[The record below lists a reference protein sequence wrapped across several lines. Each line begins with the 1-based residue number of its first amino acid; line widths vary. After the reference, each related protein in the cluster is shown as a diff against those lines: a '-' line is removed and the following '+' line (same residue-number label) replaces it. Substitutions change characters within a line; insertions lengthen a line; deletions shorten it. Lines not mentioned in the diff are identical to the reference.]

1 MNRTRVLWLR
11 RIQTLSIRT
20 KLALVSGLVVFALV
34 SIPYI
39 SWYRDASIRDMN
51 NTRLAILSLDRML
64 LSLQRSQN
72 DFINLFDPHFQDE
85 FSLTFET
92 FVESTEDLKV
102 QFWTLGLPI
111 ETLEQLVVLTSEYQY
126 LFEVMAELQ
135 QQIGQDDTKGIHKR
149 IHDGLKKIEAS
160 IQSSPA
166 DDEVRL
172 TLQRHAAML
181 QLTVQDLMIGHQM
194 KQIAAIEQQYKT
206 MAQDARAL
214 VQDDASRTRILAAMT
229 EYHQAFVDLSE
240 ATVRVGLTYD
250 DGLHREIGDIVRA
263 TQLVLS
269 QLNIEVNAAINVRE
283 RRLNIA
289 LGLMAGFFAILFMM
303 SVVMFF
309 RSISA
314 PIRGVTA
321 IMTRL
326 ADGDLTVSI
335 PSDARRDE
343 IGDMFRALRV
353 FKMGS
358 IIRRRTQEELRKAH
372 AELEQ
377 RVEERTRALS
387 EEISERRLAEK
398 KLDQA
403 RKEAE
408 DANRAKSL
416 FLANISH
423 ELRTP
428 LNAIIGYA
436 EMLQED
442 ALDEGNTHLS
452 NDLDKI
458 HGAGKHLLGI
468 INEILDL
475 SKIEAGR
482 VDIHLETF
490 SILDVLETVTDT
502 VRPLVAAKGNA
513 FVLDAVKN
521 LGDMNSD
528 LTRLRQI
535 LFNFLSNAAKFT
547 ENGAITLAC
556 RRNADTIT
564 FSVSDTGIGLT
575 EEQIKRVFEPFT
587 QADASTTRKYGGTGL
602 GLTVNREFA
611 RLLGGEI
618 EVESRLGEGSTFTV
632 HLPVTAPVLPVKERR
647 KS

>member
-20 KLALVSGLVVFALV
+20 KLALVSGLVVFALI
-34 SIPYI
+34 SIPYV

-72 DFINLFDPHFQDE
+72 DFINLFDPRYQDE
-85 FSLTFET
+85 FSLIFET

-102 QFWTLGLPI
+102 QFWSLDLPI

-135 QQIGQDDTKGIHKR
+135 QQIGQDDNKGIQKR
-149 IHDGLKKIEAS
+149 ISDGLKSTDAA
-160 IQSSPA
+160 IQQAPA
-166 DDEVRL
+166 DDKVRL

-181 QLTVQDLMIGHQM
+181 QLTVQDLMIGHKM
-194 KQIAAIEQQYKT
+194 KQIDVFDQQYTQMIKDT
-206 MAQDARAL
+206 EAL
-214 VQDDASRTRILAAMT
+214 VQDTNARTRILTAMAD
-229 EYHQAFVDLSE
+229 YHQAFVDLSN
-240 ATVRVGLTYD
+240 ATMRVGLSYE
-250 DGLHREIGDIVRA
+250 DGLHHEIGDIVRKA
-263 TQLVLS
+263 QQVIDK
-269 QLNIEVNAAINVRE
+269 LNVEVDAAIHTRE

-289 LGLMAGFFAILFMM
+289 LGMMAGFFTVLFMM
-303 SVVMFF
+303 AVVMFF

-326 ADGDLTVSI
+326 ADGDLTVNI
-335 PSDARRDE
+335 PNDARRDE

-358 IIRRRTQEELRKAH
+358 IIRRRTQDELRKAH

-387 EEISERRLAEK
+387 EEIVERRLAEK
-398 KLDQA
+398 KLDHA

-416 FLANISH
+416 FLANMSH

-442 ALDEGNTHLS
+442 ALDDGNTHLS

-482 VDIHLETF
+482 VDVHLETF
-490 SILDVLETVTDT
+490 AILDVLETVTDT
-502 VRPLVAAKGNA
+502 VQPLIAANGNA
-513 FVLDAVKN
+513 FVLDADKN

-547 ENGAITLAC
+547 EKGTITLAC
-556 RRNADTIT
+556 RRNADTVT
-564 FSVSDTGIGLT
+564 FSVSDTGIGLS
-575 EEQIKRVFEPFT
+575 EEQIKHVFEPFT

-618 EVESRLGEGSTFTV
+618 EVESHLGEGSTFTV
-632 HLPVTAPVLPVKERR
+632 HLPASASVKPVKERR

>member
-20 KLALVSGLVVFALV
+20 KLALVSGLVVFALI
-34 SIPYI
+34 SIPYV
-39 SWYRDASIRDMN
+39 SWHRDASIRDMN

-72 DFINLFDPHFQDE
+72 DFINLFDPRYQDE

-102 QFWTLGLPI
+102 QFWSLDLPI

-135 QQIGQDDTKGIHKR
+135 QQIGQDDNKGIQKR
-149 IHDGLKKIEAS
+149 ISDGLKS
-160 IQSSPA
+160 IDAAIQKTPA
-166 DDEVRL
+166 DDKVRL
-172 TLQRHAAML
+172 TLQRQAAML
-181 QLTVQDLMIGHQM
+181 QLTVQDLMIGHQV
-194 KQIAAIEQQYKT
+194 KQVDIFDRQYAQ
-206 MAQDARAL
+206 MAKDTETLVHDTNARA
-214 VQDDASRTRILAAMT
+214 RILATMAD
-229 EYHQAFVDLSE
+229 YRQAFVDLSN
-240 ATVRVGLTYD
+240 ATMRVGLSYE
-250 DGLHREIGDIVRA
+250 DGLHREIGDVVRK
-263 TQLVLS
+263 TQQVIDK
-269 QLNIEVNAAINVRE
+269 LNIEVDAAIHTRE
-283 RRLNIA
+283 RRLNIV
-289 LGLMAGFFAILFMM
+289 LGMMAGFFTILFMM
-303 SVVMFF
+303 AVVMFF

-326 ADGDLTVSI
+326 ADGDLTVNI
-335 PSDARRDE
+335 PNDARRDE

-358 IIRRRTQEELRKAH
+358 IIRRRTQDELRKAH

-387 EEISERRLAEK
+387 EEIVERRLAEK

-416 FLANISH
+416 FLANMSH

-442 ALDEGNTHLS
+442 ALDDGNARLS

-482 VDIHLETF
+482 VDVHLETF
-490 SILDVLETVTDT
+490 AILDMLESVTDT
-502 VRPLVAAKGNA
+502 VRPLVARNDNA
-513 FVLDAVKN
+513 FVLDADKN

-547 ENGAITLAC
+547 EKGTITLAC
-556 RRNADTIT
+556 RRNADAIT
-564 FSVSDTGIGLT
+564 FSVSDTGIGLS
-575 EEQIKRVFEPFT
+575 EEQIKHVFEPFT

-618 EVESRLGEGSTFTV
+618 EVESHLGEGSTFIV
-632 HLPVTAPVLPVKERR
+632 RLPVSASVNPVKERR